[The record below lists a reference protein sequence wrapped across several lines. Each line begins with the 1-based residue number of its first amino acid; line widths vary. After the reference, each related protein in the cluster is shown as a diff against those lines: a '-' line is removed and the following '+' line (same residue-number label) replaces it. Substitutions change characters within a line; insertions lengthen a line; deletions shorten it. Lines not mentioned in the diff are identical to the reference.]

1 MEWLG
6 DWWWLALLPAA
17 LYGLHRVAC
26 AVEDRGLIHYR
37 YPSPRGTALALMN
50 YHSLF
55 EPAVEHVIEYQRS
68 GDLTI
73 QTSSEPGPPEDLPPL
88 LAANN
93 GHHDRHPDL
102 TTGL

>member
-1 MEWLG
+1 MERLG
-6 DWWWLALLPAA
+6 DWWWLAVIPAA
-17 LYGLHRVAC
+17 IFGLHRVAC
-26 AVEDRGLIHYR
+26 ALEDRGFIHYR
-37 YPSPRGTALALMN
+37 FPSPRGTALALMN

-73 QTSSEPGPPEDLPPL
+73 QTSSEPGPSEDPPPL
-88 LAANN
+88 DPANN
-93 GHHDRHPDL
+93 GHHDRLPDL